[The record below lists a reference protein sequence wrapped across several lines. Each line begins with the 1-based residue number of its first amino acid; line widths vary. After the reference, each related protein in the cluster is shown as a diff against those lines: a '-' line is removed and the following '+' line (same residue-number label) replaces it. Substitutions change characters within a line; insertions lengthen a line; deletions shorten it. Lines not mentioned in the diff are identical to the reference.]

1 MVFSLYK
8 SIVRRQYAP
17 KRSEGNPLVLYNR
30 GCFIAKVGLMELIE
44 IILFIFPAYI
54 ANSAPVIFSGGGPLD
69 LSLNLP
75 DKRRLLGDSKTV
87 RGTIGGLAAGF
98 AIGALL
104 SYFIPDYLASVTTLP
119 QKLEISALMVSCAIF
134 GDLLGSFFKRR
145 LNIRP
150 GEPLFVTDQLLFILT
165 AILFTYLAKGFYL
178 SLGDLGT
185 IIIITLVMHILA
197 NVIAHKLSLKKVP
210 W

>member
-1 MVFSLYK
+1 
-8 SIVRRQYAP
+8 
-17 KRSEGNPLVLYNR
+17 
-30 GCFIAKVGLMELIE
+30 MELIE

-119 QKLEISALMVSCAIF
+119 QKLEISALMVSGAIF